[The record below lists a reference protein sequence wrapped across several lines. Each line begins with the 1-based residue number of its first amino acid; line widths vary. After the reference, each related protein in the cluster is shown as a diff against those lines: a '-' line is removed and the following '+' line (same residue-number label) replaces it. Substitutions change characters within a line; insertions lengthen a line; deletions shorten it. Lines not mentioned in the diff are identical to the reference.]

1 MLADSKSHAS
11 YIAPEDV
18 KADEKYALT
27 LNPKEQLLDNDNQL
41 LTHAEN
47 MNSFFHDELFPKK
60 YRFWME
66 RSNTGR
72 IHYHG
77 YVQFINFKEIDNFY
91 KLLTILK
98 DRYVMSYKFGHY
110 DEILRVELGVT
121 PHNFIPKYNTWLEY
135 CKKQVEYWKSVEF
148 THYEFKPSDV
158 VKKNKLVIQKFV
170 NHALW
175 IEMQKVNKK
184 KKNFDK
190 KDENKKMKSVKKTK
204 YNKNRFNNMI
214 DYCNV

>member
-27 LNPKEQLLDNDNQL
+27 LNPKEQLIDNVDQL

-77 YVQFINFKEIDNFY
+77 YVEFINFKEIDNFY

-98 DRYVMSYKFGHY
+98 DRFVMTYKFGDY
-110 DEILRVELGVT
+110 DEILRAELGPV
-121 PHNFIPKYNTWLEY
+121 PHNFVPKYNTWIEY

-148 THYEFKPSDV
+148 THYYFAPKDI
-158 VKKNKLVIQKFV
+158 VKNNKNVIRKFV

-175 IEMQKVNKK
+175 IEMQKSNKSK
-184 KKNFDK
+184 KE
-190 KDENKKMKSVKKTK
+190 KDRRDPDKKMKPK
-204 YNKNRFNNMI
+204 YKPKYKYI
-214 DYCNV
+214 DDTYGT